1 MEKVFISESGPEV
14 SAAIYGF
21 WRWNKPT
28 IATQKKLEQIVNLN
42 LELGVNTF
50 DHSSIYLDGKIE
62 SLFGNAISS
71 RTIKREDIVLFT
83 KAGIR
88 KLNNT
93 KFYYDLSADFVK
105 KSVDESL
112 LRLKTDYI
120 DVFLLEH
127 YDPLYNVEET
137 ASELTKLLLVGK
149 IRHIGISNFNV
160 FQHRLL
166 ASYLPQSIVTNHI
179 ELNLLNTAAIND
191 GRLDFIKE
199 QYSKP
204 MAWSPLAG
212 GKIETAK
219 DKKAIILRRA
229 LKEIAIKY
237 NANIEQIAV
246 AWLYKLGALPIIGS
260 TDEKRI
266 KNAASAYAINLTKE
280 EWYKLYLL
288 SVAKT

>member
-1 MEKVFISESGPEV
+1 MEKVYISESGPEV

-21 WRWNKPT
+21 WRWNKPD
-28 IATQKKLEQIVNLN
+28 IATQKNLEQIVNLN

-50 DHSSIYLDGKIE
+50 DHSSSYLDGKIE

-71 RTIKREDIVLFT
+71 RAIKREDIVLFT

-88 KLNNT
+88 KLNN
-93 KFYYDLSADFVK
+93 KQSYYDLSAEYLK
-105 KSVDESL
+105 KRIDDSL

-137 ASELTKLLLVGK
+137 ASELTKLLLSGK

-166 ASYLPQSIVTNHI
+166 ASYLPQPIVTNHI
-179 ELNLLNTAAIND
+179 ELNLLNSAAIDD

-212 GKIETAK
+212 GKIENSEE
-219 DKKAIILRRA
+219 KKAVLLRKV
-229 LKEIAIKY
+229 LKEIAVKH

-260 TDEKRI
+260 TDNTRI
-266 KNAASAYAINLTKE
+266 KNAASAYSIQLSKE
-280 EWYKLYLL
+280 EWYQLYRY
-288 SVAKT
+288 SK

>member
-1 MEKVFISESGPEV
+1 MEKIYISETGPEV

-21 WRWNKPT
+21 WRWNKPNL
-28 IATQKKLEQIVNLN
+28 ATQKNLEQIVNLN

-50 DHSSIYLDGKIE
+50 DHSASYLDGKIE

-71 RTIKREDIVLFT
+71 RAIKREDIVLFT

-88 KLNNT
+88 KLNN
-93 KFYYDLSADFVK
+93 KQFYYDLSADYIK
-105 KSVDESL
+105 KSIDNSL
-112 LRLKTDYI
+112 SRLKTDYI

-137 ASELTKLLLVGK
+137 ASELTKLLLSGK
-149 IRHIGISNFNV
+149 IKHIGISNFNV

-166 ASYLPQSIVTNHI
+166 ASYLPQPIVTNHI
-179 ELNLLNTAAIND
+179 ELNLLNTSAIDD

-204 MAWSPLAG
+204 MAWSPLGG
-212 GKIETAK
+212 GKIENSK
-219 DKKAIILRRA
+219 DKKAILLRKA
-229 LKEIAIKY
+229 LKEIAQKY

-260 TDEKRI
+260 TDNKRI
-266 KNAASAYAINLTKE
+266 VNAASAYSINLSKE
-280 EWYKLYLL
+280 EWYKLYRL
-288 SVAKT
+288 SN

>member
-1 MEKVFISESGPEV
+1 MEKVYISESGPEV

-21 WRWNKPT
+21 WRWNKPD
-28 IATQKKLEQIVNLN
+28 IATQKNLEQIVNLN

-50 DHSSIYLDGKIE
+50 DHSSSYLDGKIE

-71 RTIKREDIVLFT
+71 RAIKREDIVLFT

-88 KLNNT
+88 KLNN
-93 KFYYDLSADFVK
+93 KQSYYDLSAEYLK
-105 KSVDESL
+105 KSIDDSL

-137 ASELTKLLLVGK
+137 ASELTKLLLSGK
-149 IRHIGISNFNV
+149 IKHIGISNFNV

-166 ASYLPQSIVTNHI
+166 ASYLPQPIVTNHI
-179 ELNLLNTAAIND
+179 ELNLLNSAAIDD

-212 GKIETAK
+212 GKIENSK
-219 DKKAIILRRA
+219 EKKAVLLRKV
-229 LKEIAIKY
+229 LKEIAVKH

-260 TDEKRI
+260 TDKTRM
-266 KNAASAYAINLTKE
+266 KNAASAYSIQLSKE
-280 EWYKLYLL
+280 EWYQLYQH
-288 SVAKT
+288 SK